1 MNPLSRVVT
10 TVLLVALAVVPTG
23 LYFMGHAF
31 WLDVATRLVILAI
44 AAASLNFILGYGG
57 LVSFG
62 HAAYLGLGAYAV
74 GIPVFHSVYG
84 GLDFWGLAT
93 ASGWVHLAVGLVV
106 CAVFAAITGAISLRT
121 KGVYFIMITMAFSQM
136 LYYALISIKTYGGD
150 DGLTILSRSELP
162 GVSLDDPLQLYAL
175 CLVSLLAVLAL
186 LRMLVNSRF
195 GQVLQG
201 ARGNPQRVTM
211 LGFDIFRYQLTAYV
225 IAAVIAG
232 YAGFL
237 LANFTA
243 YISPE
248 MMDWTRSGELMF
260 MVILG
265 GVAVMV
271 GPVLGAA
278 AFILIEELLSHFTV
292 YWQLPFGLMLML
304 VVLYSKG
311 GLAQWLRLQPSAG
324 GQGKP

>member
-1 MNPLSRVVT
+1 MKSPPHLVT
-10 TVLLVALAVVPTG
+10 AALLFLLAVIPVS
-23 LYFMGHAF
+23 LYFMGHTF

-44 AAASLNFILGYGG
+44 AAASLNFILGHGG

-74 GIPVFHSVYG
+74 GIPVYHSVFG
-84 GLDFWGLAT
+84 GLDGTGLAT
-93 ASGWVHLAVGLVV
+93 ANGWLHLALALGV
-106 CAVFAAITGAISLRT
+106 CAVFALLTGVISLRT

-136 LYYALISIKTYGGD
+136 LYYALISISTYGGD
-150 DGLTILSRSELP
+150 DGLTIMSRSELP
-162 GVSLDDPLQLYAL
+162 GMSLDDPLQLYAL
-175 CLVSLLAVLAL
+175 CFVSLLAVLAL
-186 LRMLVNSRF
+186 LRMIVNSRF

-211 LGFDIFRYQLTAYV
+211 LGFDIYRYQLTAYV